1 MLLSIAMIVKNE
13 ENNLPRALEALMA
26 LKNKIDYEI
35 IIVDTGSEDNTIH
48 IAKQYTNKVFK
59 KEWTGNFSEMR
70 NYSISKCKGE
80 WILVLDADEVLENPN
95 ELIKFFKAK
104 DVKKFNSATIKF
116 KNMIT
121 NKENDYL
128 IGTLVRLFRNRKEF
142 YYTGRV
148 HEQPKI
154 LEPTKLTNITL
165 IHYGYSRESF
175 NLMNY
180 KYERNLK
187 LLLEDLKEDNN
198 NPYTYFQLAQTYG
211 MANMPDKAYESISKA
226 FELIKDVKDKSKYL
240 YIYHLLSM
248 YLNSIG
254 EYERT
259 IELCKEALSYRK
271 EHLDFYYFIGKA
283 YSLLND
289 YKKAEYYY
297 DEYFK
302 LHKKLEEGYIVED
315 ISVSNISFAKKKEM
329 LKERIVLA
337 FKSKDYDYIINNYL
351 LYNEDDIEEI
361 LLYAFIRKEKYD
373 KVFAIYKDKEI
384 SDKNIN
390 NIIFVCDKVTKE
402 TLKNDILTIYENL
415 LGLDKRLDNYI
426 NYIYKNID
434 LNKKDIE
441 FDCYYSYKSRI
452 LAKYILEEKNSL
464 DIIKNLNKND
474 MISYLIDLNKD
485 YRGIDLFYQYSK
497 DNFLNNNLEDLSF
510 LNIIEDLLIKSNNIE
525 KENYDRL
532 LYRTII
538 NKINF
543 IKKVYNNEVL
553 NKYYKKI
560 CSKDEIFFIELFNLF
575 KIYSVDTVMYIRKL
589 RKMIKEYPEYK
600 VLIDY
605 LKDSIQLDNINYN
618 LIFNEKE
625 NLINNIQILIENN
638 RIKEAEEILKELSN
652 SFKFDS
658 RINNLLGVV
667 HYIKGEY
674 EQALTYIGLSKI
686 FNNDDFDATYNL
698 ALILQNLNRNKESLY
713 YYKEALILCGDENI
727 KNDILEIIKFLE

>member
-1 MLLSIAMIVKNE
+1 
-13 ENNLPRALEALMA
+13 
-26 LKNKIDYEI
+26 
-35 IIVDTGSEDNTIH
+35 
-48 IAKQYTNKVFK
+48 
-59 KEWTGNFSEMR
+59 
-70 NYSISKCKGE
+70 
-80 WILVLDADEVLENPN
+80 
-95 ELIKFFKAK
+95 
-104 DVKKFNSATIKF
+104 
-116 KNMIT
+116 
-121 NKENDYL
+121 
-128 IGTLVRLFRNRKEF
+128 
-142 YYTGRV
+142 
-148 HEQPKI
+148 
-154 LEPTKLTNITL
+154 
-165 IHYGYSRESF
+165 
-175 NLMNY
+175 
-180 KYERNLK
+180 LK